1 MTTAG
6 IDLNFALGAAAG
18 LLIGFALA
26 VVLAFALAGAW
37 RRGGGTTASPRD
49 EIRPAPVLPARQPGA
64 VPVGPSVNAGAE
76 PTPATES
83 GTAAR
88 APAKAASALRDHAMM
103 TAAEQAAAL
112 LAFLQ
117 GPGGVAGREIT
128 SVEIEGAF
136 SDLCIEQGWAPRAWV
151 CVGAELRKL
160 TGGKKI
166 YGYRDGQ
173 RVRVWRIPP
182 APADAASG
190 GVGLRRHA
198 A

>member
-1 MTTAG
+1 
-6 IDLNFALGAAAG
+6 
-18 LLIGFALA
+18 
-26 VVLAFALAGAW
+26 
-37 RRGGGTTASPRD
+37 
-49 EIRPAPVLPARQPGA
+49 
-64 VPVGPSVNAGAE
+64 
-76 PTPATES
+76 
-83 GTAAR
+83 
-88 APAKAASALRDHAMM
+88 MM